1 MSATL
6 SSLAGSLLP
15 RALRPPPAAAPAERP
30 RVDFC
35 IIGVQKAGTTALH
48 HFLGQHPLVQMPEEK
63 EVHYFDA
70 EQRFAAD
77 RPGHA
82 AYHAAFPPAR
92 PGMLTGESTPIYIFW
107 PGALERLAAYNPEM
121 RLIVLVRDPVERA
134 HSHWRMS
141 FGRGREPLAFA
152 AAIREGRARLG
163 DGGDFALRNWSYV
176 ERGFY
181 GVQARRLLALFPR
194 HQILFVRTDDLRA
207 RHAETLARV
216 FRFLG
221 LPPAAVRPELIFC
234 DAGAGA
240 RDGITADD
248 RRYLRALYREDLR
261 DFARIAQLDVG
272 AWLA

>member
-1 MSATL
+1 MSAAVA
-6 SSLAGSLLP
+6 SLAGSLLP

-82 AYHAAFPPAR
+82 AYHAAFPPPR

-107 PGALERLAAYNPEM
+107 PGALERLAAYNSAM
-121 RLIVLVRDPVERA
+121 RLIVLVRDPAERA

-141 FGRGREPLAFA
+141 SGRGRDPLPFP

-181 GVQARRLLALFPR
+181 GAQARHLLGLFPR
-194 HQILFVRTDDLRA
+194 RQVLFVRTDDLRE
-207 RHAETLARV
+207 RHAATLGAV

-221 LPPAAVRPELIFC
+221 LPPVTVRRELVFC
-234 DAGAGA
+234 DGGAGG
-240 RDGITADD
+240 RHEMTADD
-248 RRYLRALYREDLR
+248 RQHLRDLYRDDLR
-261 DFARIAQLDVG
+261 DFADVAQVDVA
-272 AWLA
+272 AWLG